1 MIVNTLV
8 WRTRVVSPD
17 LLLEA
22 QAGAKAPVSLRV
34 LVENVLEFQKIV
46 KTVMRLLIVKLELDL
61 ELELDLGLDLAVVK
75 RNVWQLVTQMEVV
88 VSKL

>member
-61 ELELDLGLDLAVVK
+61 ELDLGLDLVVVK

>member
-1 MIVNTLV
+1 MIANTIV

-22 QAGAKAPVSLRV
+22 QAGPKAPVSLGV
-34 LVENVLEFQKIV
+34 LVEDVLEFQKIV

-61 ELELDLGLDLAVVK
+61 DLRLELDLGLGLDLAVVK
-75 RNVWQLVTQMEVV
+75 RNV
-88 VSKL
+88 